1 LILIQ
6 WSCEM
11 NRIYSAVITCC
22 TFAIAAFAGPKIEF
36 DTKTFN
42 CGVAVEGVT
51 EKILASFVI
60 NNTGDS
66 TLRLVTVKPG
76 CGCTVVKFDS
86 LIEPGKSTKIEAEV
100 NIKGYHSGP
109 LSKSIT
115 VVSNAEKDP
124 VRLNIEATI
133 QAAIDLSEN
142 YLRFDSV
149 GMKQKTITLTTL
161 KPDLKISTI
170 TFNVD
175 NVTADEKKTQK
186 IPITFKLTPSDS
198 VVAAGYKVYKLEI
211 SAPKYESNIFGTFS
225 IMTNHPNRKEILIR
239 GNFTK

>member
-1 LILIQ
+1 
-6 WSCEM
+6 M
-11 NRIYSAVITCC
+11 NRIYSAVTACLISTV
-22 TFAIAAFAGPKIEF
+22 AAFAGPKIEF

-51 EKILASFVI
+51 EKIQGAFVI
-60 NNTGDS
+60 RNTGDS
-66 TLRLVTVKPG
+66 TLKLLTVKPG

-86 LIEPGKSTKIEAEV
+86 IIEPGKSTKIETEV

-115 VVSNAEKDP
+115 VVSTADKTP

-149 GMKQKTITLTTL
+149 GVKSKVLTLTSL
-161 KPDLKISTI
+161 KSDLKISAI
-170 TFNVD
+170 SFNVD
-175 NVTADEKKTQK
+175 NVTADAKKTQK
-186 IPITFKLTPSDS
+186 LPITFKFSPSDS
-198 VVAAGYKVYKLEI
+198 TVADGYKAYKLEVF
-211 SAPKYESNIFGTFS
+211 APKYSSSIFGTFE
-225 IMTNHPNRKEILIR
+225 IQTNHPNRKEILIR
-239 GNFTK
+239 GNFAK